1 MLDELEFKKLLA
13 EKIKALRYKKNLK
26 TEGLAYFSDMD
37 ARSINVIENGKVH
50 PRSYTL
56 YKILYS
62 LDENIFETL
71 FLNPNNNQELVSV
84 INRKIK
90 NLSHDSL
97 EAINFMIDNV
107 DFSVKKK

>member
-56 YKILYS
+56 YKILYA
-62 LDENIFETL
+62 LDENIFENL
-71 FLNPNNNQELVSV
+71 FLNQNNDQELINV

-90 NLSHDSL
+90 NLNNKNL
-97 EAINFMIDNV
+97 EAINFIIDNLE
-107 DFSVKKK
+107 FTLK